1 MIFVRKPATRQT
13 VTLIERIAYV
23 TPVVHKNF
31 SSILSVI
38 RCALCRHVIGTK
50 EIVVIAP
57 LVVGQLCYRTMS
69 DRKSVPIENAT
80 GITTVMISHRNKIQ
94 LTSMF

>member
-50 EIVVIAP
+50 EIVVIVP
-57 LVVGQLCYRTMS
+57 LVVGQRCYKTMS

-80 GITTVMISHRNKIQ
+80 GITTAMIVRRKQIQ
-94 LTSMF
+94 LMFMF